1 VICKSI
7 EYKNYRNIEAA
18 RIEFSPH
25 TTILY
30 GKNAQ
35 GKTNMIE
42 GVYMFALGKSH
53 RAMRD
58 SELVHF
64 GCNSAETSL
73 VYESGGR
80 TSTLT
85 MRIYNGHKRIFE
97 KNGVRLSK
105 LSDLIG
111 NFRAVLFSPDT
122 LAVVRDGPSER
133 RAFLDVAISQIKPV
147 YLGTL
152 KKYNHI
158 LMQRNALL
166 RLAKA
171 GGGAP
176 AIIEWSEQLAQCAAY
191 IAKARSEY
199 TERINRHAK
208 EFYHDMTG
216 AADRRDGGELV
227 LRYRGTSRTGG
238 DYSDEARLRAIY
250 FAQLTENIERE
261 IMAGSTQYGP
271 HKDDIEITIA
281 GHEARLYGSQGQ
293 KRSIAVAMKLAE
305 GEVSREERGEYPVF
319 LFDDVL
325 SELDFVRR
333 RYITSGIKGRQVIV
347 TACDPA
353 ICRRMS
359 KSQDG
364 VYQGF
369 SYYVKSGTAIR
380 K

>member
-1 VICKSI
+1 MICKSI

-35 GKTNMIE
+35 GKTNMLE

-53 RAMRD
+53 RALRD
-58 SELVHF
+58 SELVRF
-64 GCNSAETSL
+64 GCDSAEITL
-73 VYESGGR
+73 IYEAGGR

-85 MRIYNGHKRIFE
+85 MRIYDGHKRIFE
-97 KNGVRLSK
+97 KNGVRLTK

-122 LAVVRDGPSER
+122 LAIVRDGPGER
-133 RAFLDVAISQIKPV
+133 RAFLDVAISQLKPV

-166 RLAKA
+166 RHAKA

-176 AIIEWSEQLAQCAAY
+176 AIFEWSEQLAECAAY

-208 EFYHDMTG
+208 EFYRDMTG
-216 AADRRDGGELV
+216 AKDNSDGGDLM
-227 LRYRGTSRTGG
+227 LRYRGTSRIGG
-238 DYSDEARLRAIY
+238 DYSDEARLRSIY
-250 FAQLTENIERE
+250 LAQFTENIERE

-271 HKDDIEITIA
+271 HKDDIEITIN
-281 GHEARLYGSQGQ
+281 GHEARLYGS
-293 KRSIAVAMKLAE
+293 
-305 GEVSREERGEYPVF
+305 
-319 LFDDVL
+319 
-325 SELDFVRR
+325 
-333 RYITSGIKGRQVIV
+333 
-347 TACDPA
+347 
-353 ICRRMS
+353 
-359 KSQDG
+359 
-364 VYQGF
+364 
-369 SYYVKSGTAIR
+369 
-380 K
+380 